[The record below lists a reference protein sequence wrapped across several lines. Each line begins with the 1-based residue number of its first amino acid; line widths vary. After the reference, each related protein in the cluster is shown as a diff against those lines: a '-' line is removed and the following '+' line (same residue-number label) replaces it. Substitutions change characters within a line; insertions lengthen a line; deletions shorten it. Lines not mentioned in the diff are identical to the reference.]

1 MEVARLV
8 AQGLSNAEIAE
19 RLVLSVR
26 TIESHLDHVYARL
39 GLSSRA
45 ALAGWVTAGQA
56 TSDP

>member
-8 AQGLSNAEIAE
+8 AEGLSNAEIAE

-26 TIESHLDHVYARL
+26 TVESHLDHVYARL

-45 ALAGWVTAGQA
+45 ALARWVTAGQA
-56 TSDP
+56 ASGS